1 MQLRVP
7 VNTNRGLLS
16 GRSSN
21 NAFALIDSVIA
32 AILLVIMAASLQSLF
47 EVSRDGI
54 RFSDQSDSA
63 DRDIHAVIDDLRSLG
78 MRYHY
83 CNGNAV
89 ATTSI
94 GDCGNAKALL
104 SGDPQSYYSPVAQSP
119 STDLITFKE
128 KCNFDTEGDMNK
140 DRILNG
146 GKDDGS
152 AGLLGELKKMK
163 DNPSRGVSI
172 DYGQDNKESRR
183 IRVTLTKRVELKS
196 GTRTLTRQYY
206 FAPTL
211 ALWCP

>member
-7 VNTNRGLLS
+7 VNTKRGLLC

-32 AILLVIMAASLQSLF
+32 AVLLVIMAASLQSLF

-83 CNGNAV
+83 CNGKAV

-94 GDCGNAKALL
+94 GDCSKAKPLL
-104 SGDPQSYYSPVAQSP
+104 SGDPQSYYSPVAES
-119 STDLITFKE
+119 STDLQTFKE

-152 AGLLGELKKMK
+152 EGLLGELKKMK
-163 DNPSRGVSI
+163 DKQSRGVSI
-172 DYGQDNKESRR
+172 DYGQDNKENRR